1 MAGGAPSSPQSLLF
15 SRLNNPNCLSL
26 NTLNQ
31 DAPTSMQNMHLE
43 LQNYPTRMT
52 WFWKEAVLPAGPT
65 FQAPQSRFS
74 LCLLQNNLCA
84 MERPCVC
91 CYSSWFIWLMILL
104 GNRCHEPSTNVP
116 PIPVAGKS
124 SLHGNFKES
133 GSGQKFLETRTD
145 CGHKILW
152 MIIRSRVRKREESFT
167 PSKLI
172 SNNPQKYKDVQKKP
186 WTLQLHVM

>member
-1 MAGGAPSSPQSLLF
+1 
-15 SRLNNPNCLSL
+15 
-26 NTLNQ
+26 
-31 DAPTSMQNMHLE
+31 MQNMHLE

-65 FQAPQSRFS
+65 FQASQSRFS

-84 MERPCVC
+84 MDRMCVY

-116 PIPVAGKS
+116 PIPVGGKS

-133 GSGQKFLETRTD
+133 DSGQKILETRTD
-145 CGHKILW
+145 CGHKVLW

-172 SNNPQKYKDVQKKP
+172 SNNPQKYKDVQKNLGHCNSMSCNIKHRETS
-186 WTLQLHVM
+186 WWQLWRLQRFYLAQTGINTELKQSH